1 MLSRRII
8 SALIA
13 LALVIP
19 PIVYGGFW
27 GISII
32 MMVVTAICVYEFAG
46 LSRTERR
53 VDLLV
58 MELVTGLALYWSL
71 LLLPDKAVLASG
83 LIVVT
88 VCLFHLFRL
97 KEVET
102 AGPQLMGSLAA
113 IFYAPLLF
121 ASVPLIGQFP
131 NGVKWLSFLMIVTWS
146 GDTGAYFAGRRF
158 GKTKLYPK
166 VSPGKS
172 VEGMIGGALAAILLT
187 LGAKFTFFPELTWL
201 HCLVLAPV
209 ADLAGVCGDLV
220 ESLFKRSAGV
230 KDSGT
235 IFPGHGGMLDR
246 VDSLLFT
253 APTVYLWLAVFVG
266 Q

>member
-1 MLSRRII
+1 MLISRVI

-19 PIVYGGFW
+19 PIVWGGFW
-27 GISII
+27 GISIVV
-32 MMVVTAICVYEFAG
+32 MVVMTVAVYEFAG
-46 LSRTERR
+46 LSRTVKRN
-53 VDLLV
+53 DLLV
-58 MELVTGLALYWSL
+58 MEVLMSLALYWSM
-71 LLLPDKAVLASG
+71 LLLPGMGVLSG
-83 LIVVT
+83 ALVALS
-88 VCLFHLFRL
+88 VCLFHLFRMQ
-97 KEVET
+97 EIET

-113 IFYAPLLF
+113 VFYAPMLL
-121 ASVPLIGQFP
+121 ATVPLIGQFP
-131 NGVKWLSFLMIVTWS
+131 NGVKWLFFLMIVTWS

-172 VEGMIGGALAAILLT
+172 VEGVIGGALAAILLT
-187 LGAKFTFFPELTWL
+187 LGARFTFFPELTWI

-246 VDSLLFT
+246 IDSLLFT
-253 APTVYLWLAVFVG
+253 GPVVYLWLAMIG
-266 Q
+266 